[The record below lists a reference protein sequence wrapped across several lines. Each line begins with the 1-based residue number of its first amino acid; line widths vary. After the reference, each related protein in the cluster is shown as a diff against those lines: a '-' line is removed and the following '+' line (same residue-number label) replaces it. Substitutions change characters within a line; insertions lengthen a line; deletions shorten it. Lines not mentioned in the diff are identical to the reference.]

1 MTRIGRR
8 PRWLAVAL
16 AASVGASVL
25 GESPALGQQ
34 ESWDAVYIAGNKVGY
49 NRIGV
54 ETLKDKGRTLLRVRV
69 DFNLSFKRGND
80 NVAIEVNY
88 GTIET
93 PEGQVLKL
101 DTKTYASQTALRV
114 HGDVVDG
121 KMKLAIENGSQRQQ
135 KVIPWGPDVMGPY
148 GPELSFSRNP
158 IKPGEVRTLK
168 TFVPDLNIVGV
179 ATLTA
184 GTIEPIPLGG
194 GAVRD
199 LLKVVQK
206 VNTEDGK
213 RMESMDQTFWVD
225 ASGQV
230 LKTRNDVFG
239 GMETFRTTKE
249 AAMRPAGQF
258 DMLNASV
265 IKVPRK
271 ITNPESSRDIVYK
284 VTMTDAD
291 PTTLFPNDR
300 RQTIKA
306 GSDPKTATLQVKS
319 AGPLDGPIQAEAI
332 GAEYLRSNAL
342 ITSTDLKVVAL
353 ARRAVGQATDPWAKA
368 QAINKWVHENM
379 KNKNFETGFAP
390 ADEVARTLSGDCTE
404 HGVLTAAMCRSEG
417 IPARVVVGL
426 VYAAS
431 LDGFGFHM
439 WDEVYVNQRWVA
451 IDSAFDETQVDA
463 VHIKLSETS
472 LDGVS
477 PFETFL
483 SVARVANKLKIEATE
498 IR

>member
-8 PRWLAVAL
+8 PRRSTIAL
-16 AASVGASVL
+16 AALLGCLVAASSGAA
-25 GESPALGQQ
+25 EPQ

-49 NRIGV
+49 NRIEV
-54 ETLKDKGRTLLRVRV
+54 ETIPDKGRTLLRVRV
-69 DFNLSFKRGND
+69 DFRLNFKRGND
-80 NVAIEVNY
+80 NVAIEVQY

-93 PEGQVLKL
+93 PEGQILRL

-114 HGDVVDG
+114 HGDVVG
-121 KMKLAIENGSQRQQ
+121 NKMKLVIENGGQTQQ
-135 KVIPWGPDVMGPY
+135 KVIDWAPDVMGPY
-148 GPELSFSRNP
+148 GPELSFSRKP

-168 TFVPDLNIVGV
+168 TFVPDLNLVGL
-179 ATLTA
+179 ATLKA
-184 GTIEPIPLGG
+184 GSIEPVPLGG

-199 LLKVVQK
+199 LLKVEQTVT
-206 VNTEDGK
+206 NEGGK

-230 LKTRNDVFG
+230 LKTHSDVFG
-239 GMETFRTTKE
+239 GIDTYRTTKE
-249 AAMRPAGQF
+249 AAIRPAGQF
-258 DMLNASV
+258 DMLAATV
-265 IKVPRK
+265 IKLTRK
-271 ITNPESSRDIVYK
+271 IANPEGSRDIVYK
-284 VTMTDAD
+284 VTLTDAD
-291 PTTLFPNDR
+291 PATLFPNDR

-306 GSDPKTATLQVKS
+306 GAEPKTATLQVRS
-319 AGPLDGPIQAEAI
+319 AGPDEGPIQAEAI
-332 GAEYLRSNAL
+332 GAEYLRSNPL
-342 ITSTDLKVVAL
+342 ITSNDPKVVTL

-368 QAINKWVHENM
+368 RAINKWVHENM

-404 HGVLTAAMCRSEG
+404 HGVLTAAMCRAEG